1 AQIRIGIPRILGM
14 YSLGPWF
21 TAWFESLGLL
31 PRNLVWSDHT
41 SDALFKA
48 GVKRGAIDPCFP
60 SKIGISH
67 VHDLLYGRCAQERPL
82 DFIFF
87 PMIDSLPTFLEG
99 VVDSRSCPTVTTTPE
114 AVKAAWTHLSAAGLR
129 LQRHARRVLDELEA
143 TDRIGLVLLSRP
155 YHHDPGV
162 CHDI

>member
-114 AVKAAWTHLSAAGLR
+114 AVKAAFTKERDLFAERGVRYLDTFLNFAEPALLERQMYGEFRDALGLS
-129 LQRHARRVLDELEA
+129 
-143 TDRIGLVLLSRP
+143 
-155 YHHDPGV
+155 
-162 CHDI
+162 